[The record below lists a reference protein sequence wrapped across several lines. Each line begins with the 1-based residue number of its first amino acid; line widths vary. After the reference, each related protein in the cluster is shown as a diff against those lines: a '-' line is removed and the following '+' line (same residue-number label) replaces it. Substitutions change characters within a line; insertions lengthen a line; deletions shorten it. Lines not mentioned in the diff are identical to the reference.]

1 MWSMSEDLH
10 PDTHAELEEV
20 ERKVERELEPGIRGV
35 GIAGALLVLIVA
47 MLLPHTGGAS
57 GWDVLLLDASARAED
72 IRLPSRL
79 FVGGAVLFTVVV
91 TALALLTRRWAL
103 AWVAA
108 AGSGLTSLFGLLAV
122 WSRQTVGIG
131 ATGAGP
137 GAGLILTWIVVLVV
151 TFHWLRLVWTQVPS
165 SRRQREEEFIPKLLL
180 DD

>member
-1 MWSMSEDLH
+1 MSEELDAR
-10 PDTHAELEEV
+10 THAELEEV
-20 ERKVERELEPGIRGV
+20 ERRVVRELEPGIRGV
-35 GIAGALLVLIVA
+35 GIAGALLLLIVA

-57 GWDVLLLDASARAED
+57 GWDVLLDDGSARAED

-91 TALALLTRRWAL
+91 TAVALMTRRWAL
-103 AWVAA
+103 AWAAA

-131 ATGAGP
+131 AAGAGP
-137 GAGLILTWIVVLVV
+137 GVGLVLTWLVVLVV
-151 TFHWLRLVWTQVPS
+151 TFHWLRLVWTQLPPARS
-165 SRRQREEEFIPKLLL
+165 QRGVEFTPRLFL